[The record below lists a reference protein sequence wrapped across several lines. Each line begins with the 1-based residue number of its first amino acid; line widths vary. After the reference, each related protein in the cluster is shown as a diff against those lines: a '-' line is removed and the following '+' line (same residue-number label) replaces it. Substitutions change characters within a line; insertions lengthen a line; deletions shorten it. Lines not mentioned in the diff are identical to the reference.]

1 MELVTGRP
9 QDKRIDKEERVYD
22 LLDQLNID
30 YQRLDHQE
38 ANTMEVCLEIEKNLK
53 STICKNLFLVNSN
66 KSQYYLLMLKGHKKF
81 KTKVISKQI
90 NSSRL
95 SFGSDEKMLEYLD
108 ITPGSVSLLGLMNAH
123 DFEILKRKFDK
134 FAEVLDKDSCWLW
147 KGYKDIDGYG
157 QLAHSLSPSYSQ
169 KAHRVSWILHVGE
182 IPTGMLVCHK
192 CDNPSCVNP
201 HHLLGGTHKDN
212 TRDMFERGREVICR
226 GEKNGSDKLTQN
238 QAQKYD
244 IDGNKYVEANKD
256 ENAYL
261 ELDEILQDSDFDGYS
276 SSALLYTYLKRIK
289 SNINSIIY

>member
-66 KSQYYLLMLKGHKKF
+66 KSQYYLLMLKENKKF

-108 ITPGSVSLLGLMNAH
+108 ITPGSVSLLGLMNDH
-123 DFEILKRKFDK
+123 DFKVQL
-134 FAEVLDKDSCWLW
+134 LMDKDL
-147 KGYKDIDGYG
+147 
-157 QLAHSLSPSYSQ
+157 
-169 KAHRVSWILHVGE
+169 
-182 IPTGMLVCHK
+182 
-192 CDNPSCVNP
+192 
-201 HHLLGGTHKDN
+201 
-212 TRDMFERGREVICR
+212 
-226 GEKNGSDKLTQN
+226 
-238 QAQKYD
+238 
-244 IDGNKYVEANKD
+244 
-256 ENAYL
+256 
-261 ELDEILQDSDFDGYS
+261 LQDEYLGCHPCINTS
-276 SSALLYTYLKRIK
+276 SLRIK
-289 SNINSIIY
+289 MKDVFEKIIPSLHHEPIFVEVYDE